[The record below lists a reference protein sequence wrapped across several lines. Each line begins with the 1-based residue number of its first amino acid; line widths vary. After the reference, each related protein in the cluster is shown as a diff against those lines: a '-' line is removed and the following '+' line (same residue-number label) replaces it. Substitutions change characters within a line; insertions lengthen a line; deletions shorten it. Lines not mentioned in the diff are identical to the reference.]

1 MKLKIGIFFILA
13 VALMSCSSDDIENDE
28 RIEKPIELNAT
39 LSLSIANSVQTK
51 AEYTGE
57 FVNPD
62 RIRKLSLAVFVN
74 DKLLVF
80 SESATEEAEENVT
93 EITNVR
99 VAAGHVKLVLFANC
113 DLDKLG
119 RQALREKGTNISE
132 YENLQIKLKDEQN
145 RKRFENSGTGL
156 TMSSK
161 ILEYDLAAGHNYIG
175 FEQQDI
181 SEGHIVSSKKIE
193 LHKNVSKV
201 ELDVVYLDP
210 SDNYKGKG
218 DVTFTLK
225 EIFMANVKQYSRLI
239 SDADNRVE
247 VYPSSENDF
256 WLCGDYA
263 DATGAL
269 KENKAIK
276 ADYLK
281 YSLLNPPTD
290 FDDMNAKYPFL
301 NNDAMVCSGVIAGR
315 DENGQNISVSA
326 TYKQGMN
333 GETPHI
339 GGSVSGG
346 TALPIGTYFYVYE
359 NYHTEGSP
367 RTLLIVK
374 GDYTYEPVEKGK
386 KVTLEDRFY
395 AVTINKEGESQ
406 VMSGGNYQGKP
417 DHNYVKRNNIYYVNL
432 TVKGPGSDSSYDIQ
446 EAAHMSALVKVKDW
460 DVVDQN
466 EEVD

>member
-28 RIEKPIELNAT
+28 RKEKPIELNAT
-39 LSLSIANSVQTK
+39 ISLSIANSVQTK
-51 AEYTGE
+51 AENTGDL
-57 FVNPD
+57 VDLNGIS
-62 RIRKLSLAVFVN
+62 RLSLAVFVK
-74 DKLLVF
+74 DKLL
-80 SESATEEAEENVT
+80 SLTESVSTNGKNVTQIENVP
-93 EITNVR
+93 
-99 VAAGHVKLVLFANC
+99 VAAGHVKLILFANYNLPQS
-113 DLDKLG
+113 DGKN
-119 RQALREKGTNISE
+119 LREQGTDIIE
-132 YENLQIKLKDEQN
+132 YMNLQTPLSNEEN
-145 RKRFENSGTGL
+145 RKFSKESGKGL
-156 TMSSK
+156 TMSSD

-175 FEQQDI
+175 FEQKEI
-181 SEGHIVSSKKIE
+181 SEGHIVTSNKIK
-193 LHKNVSKV
+193 LHKNVSRV
-201 ELDVVYLDP
+201 EVDVVYLDP
-210 SDNYKGKG
+210 SENYKGKG
-218 DVTFTLK
+218 NVTFTLK
-225 EIFMANVKQYSRLI
+225 EIFVANVKQYSRLI
-239 SDADNRVE
+239 SDGDNGVE
-247 VYPSSENDF
+247 AYPSSENDF

-281 YSLLNPPTD
+281 YSLLDPPTD
-290 FDDMNAKYPFL
+290 FDEMNVRYPFL

-315 DENGQNISVSA
+315 DEKGEKISVSA
-326 TYKQGMN
+326 TY
-333 GETPHI
+333 TPEMTGDKPHVGDI
-339 GGSVSGG
+339 SGG
-346 TALPIGTYFYVYE
+346 VAFPIGTYFYVYE

-406 VMSGGNYQGKP
+406 VMSGGNLQGTP

>member
-28 RIEKPIELNAT
+28 RKEKPIELNAT
-39 LSLSIANSVQTK
+39 ISLSIANSVQTK
-51 AEYTGE
+51 AENTGDL
-57 FVNPD
+57 VSLNGIK
-62 RIRKLSLAVFVN
+62 RLSLAVFVKN
-74 DKLLVF
+74 RLL
-80 SESATEEAEENVT
+80 SLTESVT
-93 EITNVR
+93 DGDESVTQITNIPVT
-99 VAAGHVKLVLFANC
+99 AGHVKLIVFANY
-113 DLDKLG
+113 DLSSTTLAK
-119 RQALREKGTNISE
+119 KGTDIEEYKNFQISLE
-132 YENLQIKLKDEQN
+132 QEQNSKLKDL
-145 RKRFENSGTGL
+145 SGKGL
-156 TMSSK
+156 TMSSD

-175 FEQQDI
+175 FEQKEI
-181 SEGHIVSSKKIE
+181 SEGHIVTSNKIK
-193 LHKNVSKV
+193 LHKNVSRV
-201 ELDVVYLDP
+201 EVDVVYLDP
-210 SDNYKGKG
+210 SENYKGKG

-225 EIFMANVKQYSRLI
+225 EIFVANVKKYSRLI
-239 SDADNRVE
+239 SDGDNGVE
-247 VYPSSENDF
+247 AYPSSENDF

-276 ADYLK
+276 AGYLK
-281 YSLLNPPTD
+281 YSLLDPPTN
-290 FDDMNAKYPFL
+290 FDEMNVRYPFL
-301 NNDAMVCSGVIAGR
+301 NNDVMVCSGAIAGR
-315 DENGQNISVSA
+315 DENGQKISVSA
-326 TYKQGMN
+326 TY
-333 GETPHI
+333 TPEMTGDKPHVGDI
-339 GGSVSGG
+339 SGG
-346 TALPIGTYFYVYE
+346 VALPIGTYFYVYE
-359 NYHTEGSP
+359 NYHTEDTP

-406 VMSGGNYQGKP
+406 VMSGGNLQGTP